1 MTKGMRKQVFKD
13 EMTKR
18 GKQVVFTIEE
28 LTQIFGCSRQTVYR
42 FVSGMPK
49 IKMNG
54 KYVYFIKDILNRLEF
69 C

>member
-1 MTKGMRKQVFKD
+1 MTNSMRKQIFKD
-13 EMTKR
+13 EITKK

-28 LTQIFGCSRQTVYR
+28 LTKIFGCSRQTVYR
-42 FVSGMPK
+42 FVRGMPK

-54 KYVYFIKDILNRLEF
+54 KYVYFIKDILNKLEF